1 MRHLFVA
8 ASCAA
13 IFGLVSPVSADE
25 KAEASGTLKLGDKSY
40 KLQNSVAFDVT
51 RGNKKRLVVLL
62 SEKPADM
69 AKLKK
74 SLKAKGNDDDY
85 FLFEPHLKLIFDE
98 KGALFQVVIFADGA
112 NINEIQSDNF
122 KATVAVKDGVASGKG
137 NQVKPDKFFGKEFT
151 FEVAFDAKMI
161 KPE

>member
-1 MRHLFVA
+1 A
-8 ASCAA
+8 AGGAA
-13 IFGLVSPVSADE
+13 FCLVFLAPVRSDE
-25 KAEASGTLKLGDKSY
+25 KPAATGSLKLGDKTY
-40 KLQNSVAFDVT
+40 KMENAVAFDSK
-51 RGNKKRLVVLL
+51 RGDKKRTVVLL
-62 SEKPADM
+62 SEKPADL

-112 NINEIQSDNF
+112 NINEIQSANF
-122 KATVAVKDGVASGKG
+122 KATLAVKDGVASGKG

-151 FEVAFDAKMI
+151 FDVS
-161 KPE
+161 